1 MAGRAATALAVGWM
15 GLCGGLALATIDG
28 GIDSGQ
34 IANWLSFDWA
44 GRSSVHIQDVE
55 RPLCAD
61 TAEERRADREGG
73 GGTGHSPAG
82 LLDLID
88 GAESAGDGA
97 DRGDQLIGA
106 VFARLKGLAERLQ
119 GPCVRFGSFRLP
131 APATR

>member
-1 MAGRAATALAVGWM
+1 MVQGGDGTGRRVDGLVRRFGLGDDRRRHRQRADRKLAVVR
-15 GLCGGLALATIDG
+15 LGGPQLGAL
-28 GIDSGQ
+28 
-34 IANWLSFDWA
+34 
-44 GRSSVHIQDVE
+44 QDVE

-61 TAEERRADREGG
+61 TAEERSDREGG

-106 VFARLKGLAERLQ
+106 VFARLKGLQNACKALA
-119 GPCVRFGSFRLP
+119 S
-131 APATR
+131 A